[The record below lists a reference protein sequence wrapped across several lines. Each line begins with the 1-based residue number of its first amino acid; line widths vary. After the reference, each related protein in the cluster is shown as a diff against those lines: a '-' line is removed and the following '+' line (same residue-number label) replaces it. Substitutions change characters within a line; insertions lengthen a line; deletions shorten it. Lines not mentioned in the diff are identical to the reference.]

1 MVYDIIFS
9 INIHESYECTI
20 NMIDNIKLCN
30 QYLNFLILIHPNI
43 KMYEELKKYSDER
56 VLLNDKPYDK
66 IWLSHTILKGHIDN
80 FIFLKEKNISFK
92 HFMFLASNCMF
103 IKKNYVPYSFPCLD
117 APLQKNIMTN
127 LTELKDWHW
136 PTMKKNQKILK
147 VLRDNNVGFFENGKN
162 QYKQH
167 EGAVLSYD
175 VMDKISDFIIK
186 NNIFS
191 IVESDTCFEETLLPS
206 LENYFT
212 GVVSDRA
219 CRVFWE
225 KQHFSPLMID
235 ILNTCVN
242 GNQYIVKRVNR
253 YMDDPNRILINYIT
267 KYDIYSTSIIQNLYT
282 DILRKLD
289 NNIYHFGTDRTCIKY
304 GDGTNIHFHKIQNR
318 RNVFYTWFGRYLP
331 IGTYTFDFNVVFNRD
346 INAATNTGIKVHNP
360 DHIYNIFDGMKANET
375 RHVNVDIV
383 ITNQCLVIFY
393 FDEYDNDLY
402 MKINDMT
409 IKCNN
414 SFITF

>member
-1 MVYDIIFS
+1 MA
-9 INIHESYECTI
+9 NLHE
-20 NMIDNIKLCN
+20 
-30 QYLNFLILIHPNI
+30 
-43 KMYEELKKYSDER
+43 
-56 VLLNDKPYDK
+56 
-66 IWLSHTILKGHIDN
+66 
-80 FIFLKEKNISFK
+80 
-92 HFMFLASNCMF
+92 
-103 IKKNYVPYSFPCLD
+103 
-117 APLQKNIMTN
+117 
-127 LTELKDWHW
+127 LTDWHW

-147 VLRDNNVGFFENGKN
+147 VLGDNDVGLFENGKS
-162 QYKQH
+162 QHKQH

-212 GVVSDRA
+212 GVVSDRI

-225 KQHFSPLMID
+225 NQHFSPSMSD
-235 ILNTCVN
+235 ILDTCVN

-267 KYDIYSTSIIQNLYT
+267 KHDLYSTSIIQNLYT

-289 NNIYHFGTDRTCIKY
+289 NNMYHFGTDSACIKY
-304 GDGTNIHFHKIQNR
+304 GDGTNIHFHKIQKR
-318 RNVFYTWFGRYLP
+318 SKVFYAWFGRYLP
-331 IGTYTFDFNVVFNRD
+331 IGKYTFDFDVTFNRD
-346 INAATNTGIKVHNP
+346 INTENNTGIKTHNP
-360 DHIYNIFDGMKANET
+360 NYIYNVFDGMKAYET

-383 ITNQCLVIFY
+383 IINRCLVIFY

-402 MKINDMT
+402 MKINNMT